1 MTDDLDPMPER
12 IYITK
17 TRSCLKCREPFES
30 EWSGERVCRRCK
42 GRDSWRGGTISTSD
56 YEVHG
61 RR

>member
-42 GRDSWRGGTISTSD
+42 GRDSWHL
-56 YEVHG
+56 VQLH
-61 RR
+61 